1 MIDKLFIEI
10 SNVFDDA
17 TVFRTVAYELNR
29 AAAERDYQ
37 LLDKKFKEMKT
48 IRKKFKDSTD
58 LLFRK
63 YEEAKEAD
71 LLEGESD
78 V

>member
-10 SNVFDDA
+10 SNVFDNA
-17 TVFRTVAYELNR
+17 TLFRTVAYELNR

-37 LLDKKFKEMKT
+37 LLERKFNEMKQ
-48 IRKKFKDSTD
+48 IKKKLKDSTD

-63 YEEAKEAD
+63 YNEAKEED
-71 LLEGESD
+71 LLEEE

>member
-10 SNVFDDA
+10 SNVFEDA
-17 TVFRTVAYELNR
+17 TAFRTVAYELNR

-37 LLDKKFKEMKT
+37 LLERKFKEMKY
-48 IRKKFKDSTD
+48 IKKKLKDSTD

-63 YEEAKEAD
+63 YEEAKESD
-71 LLEGESD
+71 LLEEE